1 MLDRPSSSR
10 ADRWRRYRA
19 RQKTGAVA
27 VRGDVPL
34 VLVEF
39 LIELQWLD
47 ERDGRDPAK
56 VFAALVAMGEEA
68 ARSRSPPR
76 CSARRP

>member
-1 MLDRPSSSR
+1 MLQRSPR
-10 ADRWRRYRA
+10 NANRWRRYRA

-47 ERDGRDPAK
+47 ERDSRDPAK
-56 VFAALVAMGEEA
+56 ILRG
-68 ARSRSPPR
+68 R
-76 CSARRP
+76 